1 MSVAC
6 DNCAVTLHRDCR
18 QSLTRCP
25 TLGCTLRVS
34 VHAVRWSLRQE
45 LRDVLPYAVLCALL
59 TIAIVGFI
67 LYGSEPLV
75 PPTFTGSIY

>member
-1 MSVAC
+1 M
-6 DNCAVTLHRDCR
+6 
-18 QSLTRCP
+18 
-25 TLGCTLRVS
+25 S